1 VVKSLYPLWDQ
12 KGLAEDVAAGRY
24 FLPGAARGERQ
35 TLVTSPLN
43 AEPQYVLRIPR
54 PSGWH
59 LFGAVFTAGF
69 FLILTI
75 QAYAAAVISGVLAI
89 YCIMRWCWF
98 LDAPHARKTTEIGAG
113 IRVPNYVSG
122 PSSHGW
128 WAMVIVL
135 IVGGMVCLLAGFSY
149 VFLWSRRPD
158 LWQAPPPISS
168 LLVSVGLLAVAG
180 VCALAAPRAVR
191 MARDGAVS
199 VATGLLVLAS
209 AGVIAA
215 SIVEGRAWWT
225 TGLQPDASSQ
235 GASVY
240 ALLSWAGTFAAIG
253 GLMGLYVVLRQV
265 FGRLAAERPSTVDVI
280 GLFLAF
286 TAAQS
291 IGVILLVRLFPGSG
305 V

>member
-1 VVKSLYPLWDQ
+1 M
-12 KGLAEDVAAGRY
+12 
-24 FLPGAARGERQ
+24 
-35 TLVTSPLN
+35 
-43 AEPQYVLRIPR
+43 
-54 PSGWH
+54 
-59 LFGAVFTAGF
+59 
-69 FLILTI
+69 
-75 QAYAAAVISGVLAI
+75 AI

-113 IRVPNYVSG
+113 VRVPNYVSG

-158 LWQAPPPISS
+158 PWQAPPDIGSS
-168 LLVSVGLLAVAG
+168 MVSIGLLVAAGL
-180 VCALAAPRAVR
+180 CALAAPRALR
-191 MARDGAVS
+191 IARQRAAS
-199 VATGLLVLAS
+199 IATGLLVLAS
-209 AGVIAA
+209 AGVITA

-225 TGLQPDASSQ
+225 TGLRPDISSQ

-240 ALLSWAGTFAAIG
+240 ALLSWAGTFAAVG
-253 GLMGLYVVLRQV
+253 GLMGLYIVLRRL
-265 FGRLAAERPSTVDVI
+265 FGRLAAERPSTVDLI
-280 GLFLAF
+280 SLFLVF

-305 V
+305 A